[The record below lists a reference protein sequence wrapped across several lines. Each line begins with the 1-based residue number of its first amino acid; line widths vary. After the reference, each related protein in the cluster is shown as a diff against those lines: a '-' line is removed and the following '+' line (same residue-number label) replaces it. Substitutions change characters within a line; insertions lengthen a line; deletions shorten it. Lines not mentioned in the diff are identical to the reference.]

1 MRWIPAFW
9 RYLGDRQTPKVR
21 VVHMW
26 TLLLVITQIVISN
39 FMHVPKDTWSAIHG
53 ANAFF
58 SWLHI
63 ACGLVL
69 LCLTGI
75 LAAQCFKSR
84 GFTYYF
90 PYLRGDFA
98 QLSQDLRLLANR
110 QLPGAQARGL
120 AACVQGLGLGA
131 MGLVTLSGAAWLL
144 LWLSGQALAPDLR
157 SLHKTLTGLVE
168 AYLYGHGGMGL
179 LHFYLQRKHHPDR

>member
-1 MRWIPAFW
+1 MGI
-9 RYLGDRQTPKVR
+9 
-21 VVHMW
+21 
-26 TLLLVITQIVISN
+26 LLLVIAQIVISN
-39 FMHVPKDTWSAIHG
+39 FMNVPKDALSAMHG

-58 SWLHI
+58 SWMHI
-63 ACGLVL
+63 AIGLLL

-75 LAAQCFKSR
+75 LAALCFRSR
-84 GFTYYF
+84 GLKYYY
-90 PYLRGDFA
+90 PYLWGDFT
-98 QLSQDLRLLANR
+98 QLSQDLRVLSNR

-157 SLHKTLTGLVE
+157 SLHKTLTGLIE

-179 LHFYLQRKHHPDR
+179 LHFYLQRKHQP